1 MFRITDLVTRRRHGK
16 YLPCFFLFLNLV
28 CFILSYAIEADGKD
42 RNKCQDL
49 SLPNKEKLMVKKN
62 KLVGQKWLK
71 NQKCTVVGKSFNKK
85 AYLKPLMIIVHSM
98 N

>member
-49 SLPNKEKLMVKKN
+49 SLPNKEKLMVKK
-62 KLVGQKWLK
+62 KQISGSEVAEESK
-71 NQKCTVVGKSFNKK
+71 
-85 AYLKPLMIIVHSM
+85 VHSSREEL
-98 N
+98 